1 MCGRLSSFVEIA
13 VALHQVAGAFFDTT
27 LLMVTQERCN
37 STAAGSQVKRQACVS
52 RFYLYNNL
60 LLGITPLVFTFIL
73 ARLGDQKSRK
83 ITICVPLLGYLV
95 SRSLLLWMILFQ
107 LPLEAMFA
115 TALLNGFSGGFASF
129 WTGVMAFASD
139 TSSVEERSARLIRI
153 ELTFGLAGMIGSV
166 ASGHIFVHFTL
177 SRYQGA
183 VLAASSC
190 CLYALSLLY
199 CTLVLK
205 VPPKQTARTPLES
218 DRLLAQA
225 GQDHVAEAAAG
236 VEAEQQNSAE
246 DGSQSATVR
255 LLAGTASAQDERSG
269 CKPLSNITVVL
280 LFAGGVL
287 YDLSV
292 AGGVDVIPMFM
303 LKAPLK
309 WNAVWVG
316 YGNAAGYTIFLT
328 SFLGVK
334 VLSRYLKDTSLIVI
348 GMVSFSSGMLIMAY
362 VKWTSLFFI
371 ARAVMMFALIPL
383 PMIRSVISKQISDT
397 SYGKVLGLLQIFLT
411 LTGVIAST
419 IFLKIYMLTEDW
431 YPSLCFSMS
440 SVISCLSII
449 PIIIVERRL
458 SEPSRYS
465 RRLM

>member
-1 MCGRLSSFVEIA
+1 MKRLQSKGDVWKAVLLRGDRRGSPPGRGGFLRHHATDGDSGALQCHGGRQPGQAASLRLSV
-13 VALHQVAGAFFDTT
+13 
-27 LLMVTQERCN
+27 LLV
-37 STAAGSQVKRQACVS
+37 
-52 RFYLYNNL
+52 
-60 LLGITPLVFTFIL
+60 
-73 ARLGDQKSRK
+73 
-83 ITICVPLLGYLV
+83 
-95 SRSLLLWMILFQ
+95 
-107 LPLEAMFA
+107 
-115 TALLNGFSGGFASF
+115 
-129 WTGVMAFASD
+129 
-139 TSSVEERSARLIRI
+139 
-153 ELTFGLAGMIGSV
+153 
-166 ASGHIFVHFTL
+166 
-177 SRYQGA
+177 
-183 VLAASSC
+183 
-190 CLYALSLLY
+190 
-199 CTLVLK
+199 
-205 VPPKQTARTPLES
+205 
-218 DRLLAQA
+218 
-225 GQDHVAEAAAG
+225 
-236 VEAEQQNSAE
+236 
-246 DGSQSATVR
+246 
-255 LLAGTASAQDERSG
+255 RSG
-269 CKPLSNITVVL
+269 CTPLSNITVVL

-292 AGGVDVIPMFM
+292 AGGVDVIPMFI